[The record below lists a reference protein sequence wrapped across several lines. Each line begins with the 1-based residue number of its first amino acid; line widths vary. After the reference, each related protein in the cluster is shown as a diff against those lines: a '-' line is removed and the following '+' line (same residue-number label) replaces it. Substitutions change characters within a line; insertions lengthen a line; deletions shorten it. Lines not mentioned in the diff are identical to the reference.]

1 MRVYNIEWDVDA
13 EDICEYFGECSS
25 EKAAELL
32 GITAEAYDAMA
43 DDETTKIILAFARA
57 NPKKIWELFNL
68 PENVTATYE
77 GNTGVLAGDYIA
89 TASFRTSDSNFNS
102 PDTITFPWGI
112 GKADFDMS
120 GVRWDY
126 SGL

>member
-43 DDETTKIILAFARA
+43 DDETTKIIMAFARA

-68 PENVTATYE
+68 PEEIEVCGDMTE
-77 GNTGVLAGDYIA
+77 DEVSDYI
-89 TASFRTSDSNFNS
+89 TDTFNFCHAGFS
-102 PDTITFPWGI
+102 LS
-112 GKADFDMS
+112 A
-120 GVRWDY
+120 
-126 SGL
+126 